1 MAHIGRSEKG
11 VVNTEYKRYLA
22 RIPRQTAIAKL
33 GYSEDVAELEPI
45 LVHPLMVPGSEP
57 SDKEILEK
65 LGAY

>member
-11 VVNTEYKRYLA
+11 IVNTEYKRYLA
-22 RIPRQTAIAKL
+22 RIPKGLAIGKL
-33 GYSEDVAELEPI
+33 GYSEDVAELEPM

-57 SDKEILEK
+57 SDQEILER